1 MFKRNRSSLHLNI
14 HESAIRF
21 LQFVTLGVRNLKIAD
36 TSAQDVRLAPR
47 DPRRNQIVT
56 AAVGLAVIASI
67 LFAAPWV
74 KRWADASVSVPIDRV
89 RTAVVTKGDLVRDV
103 SVQGRIVA
111 AVSPTLYATA
121 AGTITLRVVAGEE
134 VVAGQALATVNSPE
148 LTSLLQQAESSLE
161 QRKVELE
168 RQRIE
173 SRQQALEKRKAADLA
188 DVALVAAKRE
198 QRRAEEANKRGVIP
212 VIDYEKAQ
220 DDLRNAELAYQHSI
234 ADAGLFDE
242 RLAFELR
249 ASEFEVSRQKLF
261 VDDLSRQVDDLAI
274 KSPVNGIV
282 GDLLVDQKS
291 AVSRDTPVM
300 AVVDLTRF
308 EIDALIPESYADDL
322 AIGMQA
328 EIQVG
333 GERYDGQLVA
343 VSPEIINNQ
352 VASRIRF
359 QGNGPTNL
367 RQNQR
372 LTTRVL
378 LAEYNDVL
386 MVQRGQFLDSG
397 AGRIA
402 YVIND
407 DQMAV
412 RRQIETG
419 ARSLGAVE
427 IISGLEPGDTIVV
440 SNLDPF
446 RGADTVLLTD

>member
-1 MFKRNRSSLHLNI
+1 M
-14 HESAIRF
+14 
-21 LQFVTLGVRNLKIAD
+21 Q
-36 TSAQDVRLAPR
+36 LAPR
-47 DPRRNQIVT
+47 DPRRNQLILV
-56 AAVGLAVIASI
+56 AVGVAVIASI
-67 LFAAPWV
+67 LLAAPWV
-74 KRWADASVSVPIDRV
+74 KRWANATVSVPYERV
-89 RTAVVTKGDLVRDV
+89 RTAIVARGDLVRDV

-111 AVSPTLYATA
+111 AVRPTLYATA
-121 AGTITLRVVAGEE
+121 SGTITLEVDAGERVVAGQ
-134 VVAGQALATVNSPE
+134 VLARVDSPE
-148 LTSLLQQAESSLE
+148 LANLLRQSESTLD

-188 DVALVAAKRE
+188 EVTLVAARRE
-198 QRRAEEANKRGVIP
+198 QRRATEANELGVIP
-212 VIDYEKAQ
+212 IIDFEKAK
-220 DDLRNAELAYQHSI
+220 DDLRNAELAHQHAI
-234 ADAGLFDE
+234 ADASLFDE

-249 ASEFEVSRQKLF
+249 ASEFEVSRQKLL
-261 VDDLSRQVDDLAI
+261 VDDLRRQVDELAI
-274 KSPVNGIV
+274 RSPVNGIV

-291 AVSRDTPVM
+291 AVSRDMPVM

-333 GERYDGQLVA
+333 GDRYSGQLVA
-343 VSPEIINNQ
+343 VSPEIVNNQ

-359 QGNGPTNL
+359 VGDGPTNL

-372 LTTRVL
+372 LTTRIL

-402 YVIND
+402 YVVN
-407 DQMAV
+407 QNRVAE

-419 ARSLGAVE
+419 ARSLGSVE
-427 IISGLEPGDTIVV
+427 ILAGLQPGETIVV

>member
-1 MFKRNRSSLHLNI
+1 M
-14 HESAIRF
+14 
-21 LQFVTLGVRNLKIAD
+21 
-36 TSAQDVRLAPR
+36 RLTPQ
-47 DPRRNQIVT
+47 DPRRKYLLLAGIGI
-56 AAVGLAVIASI
+56 AVVATVL
-67 LFAAPWV
+67 LAAPSV
-74 KRWADASVSVPIDRV
+74 KRWANATVSVPFDRV
-89 RTAVVTKGDLVRDV
+89 RTAVVTKGNLVRDV

-121 AGTITLRVVAGEE
+121 SGTITVEVDAGER
-134 VVAGQALATVNSPE
+134 VLAGQVLAHVDSPE
-148 LTSLLQQAESSLE
+148 LTNTLQQSESTLE

-168 RQRIE
+168 RQRID

-188 DVALVAAKRE
+188 EVTLVAARRE
-198 QRRAEEANKRGVIP
+198 QRRANDANERGVIP
-212 VIDYEKAQ
+212 VIDFEKAQ
-220 DDLRNAELAYQHSI
+220 DDLRNAELAYAHAI
-234 ADAGLFDE
+234 ADADLFDE

-249 ASEFEVSRQKLF
+249 ASEFEVGRQQLL
-261 VDDLSRQVDDLAI
+261 VEDLRRQVDELAI
-274 KSPVNGIV
+274 KSPVDGIV

-333 GERYDGQLVA
+333 GDRYDGQLVA

-359 QGNGPTNL
+359 SGDGPTNL

-372 LTTRVL
+372 LTTRIL
-378 LAEYNDVL
+378 LAEYHDVL

-402 YVIND
+402 YVVKQD
-407 DQMAV
+407 GTAE

-419 ARSLGAVE
+419 ARSLGAVQ
-427 IISGLEPGDTIVV
+427 IIAGLEPGETIVV

-446 RGADTVLLTD
+446 RSADTVLLTN